1 MANLEQVFGR
11 ITEIKKQQKDI
22 KTSYKDALVTSQSY
36 QDVVEELKKLKDK
49 KKNIE
54 QAMRGDF
61 SYELQKLEDLKIDL
75 ASEQEVLSDI
85 ALTKLM
91 KGESI
96 SLKDKY
102 DVEYEPVFSVKFKK
116 IR

>member
-1 MANLEQVFGR
+1 MANLEQVFDR
-11 ITEIKKQQKDI
+11 ISEIKKQQKDI

-36 QDVVEELKKLKDK
+36 QDVVEELKKLKEK

-54 QAMRGDF
+54 LAIREDF
-61 SYELQKLEDLKIDL
+61 SYEFQKLEDLKIDL

-96 SLKDKY
+96 ALKDKH